1 MEHSINPTIIKR
13 EKIINGRCKTT
24 DIVIG
29 SVVDR
34 LIHVTIAPNWR
45 PSDHDQY
52 QKMRTISADNML
64 ILNLNHAHAY
74 GHVITE
80 TLSELL
86 TIDDTYPDYDC
97 IVTTMTPIL
106 AAIIE
111 CFSLKL
117 SNKITF
123 ISNDNTQLPFI
134 LSSKKLQ
141 IANHCPKS
149 YLNKVE
155 NIKRLKNALHAAIP
169 IIKREKN
176 LLLYCSRCDRTT
188 AKHGRRLTTENEE
201 QVVEILKQH
210 ALETGLEFY
219 FWTGAEA
226 DGTHTSILKQYELF
240 SNAKLV
246 VGVHGGAFSNII
258 FLDATKKPKV
268 IEFCPL
274 PGKTFSNLS
283 DGEFTKFAE
292 YNQILFQLPPEV
304 ARHDMVIPVER
315 VDSTIDIDELKR
327 ILAQ

>member
-1 MEHSINPTIIKR
+1 MERSINSTIIKR
-13 EKIINGRCKTT
+13 EKYRKCNTTT
-24 DIVIG
+24 DIVVG
-29 SVVDR
+29 SVVNG
-34 LIHVTIAPNWR
+34 LLHVTIAPNWC
-45 PSDHDQY
+45 PSDYDHY
-52 QKMRTISADNML
+52 QQMRTISADNML
-64 ILNLNHAHAY
+64 ILNLNHANAY

-86 TIDDTYPDYDC
+86 AVDDTYTDYDC
-97 IVTTMTPIL
+97 IITTMTPIL

-117 SNKITF
+117 SNKVTF

-134 LSSKKLQ
+134 LSSEKLQ
-141 IANHCPKS
+141 IVNHCPKS

-201 QVVEILKQH
+201 QVVEILNQH

-240 SNAKLV
+240 GNAKLV
-246 VGVHGGAFSNII
+246 VGVHGGAFANII
-258 FLDATKKPKV
+258 FLDAAKKPKV
-268 IEFCPL
+268 IEFCPNK
-274 PGKTFSNLS
+274 GKTFSNLS
-283 DGEFTKFAE
+283 NGAFTEFAE
-292 YNQILFQLPPEV
+292 YDKILFQSLPEIDTYSKL
-304 ARHDMVIPVER
+304 ACI
-315 VDSTIDIDELKR
+315 DSVIDIDELKR